1 MSQIPNLENAPIN
14 LTDIRA
20 RAQTELENILKNIR
34 GDKCLVIDPKLSGAL
49 SLLVQS
55 SELKKHGAELRHL
68 TAEPFQTEN
77 TKVVFLVRAQS
88 DLMRFICS
96 HIHNDTSKGLHREYF
111 LYFVPRRL
119 ILEEEK
125 VHELLNIGEFPLY
138 MLPLDEDVLSFEL
151 DLAEKEYLVD
161 GDGTALW
168 HIAKAIHNLE
178 FSFGVIPNV
187 RAKGKASARV
197 ADILTRM
204 QTEEPANTSNVI
216 NLCL

>member
-1 MSQIPNLENAPIN
+1 MVVKIVPGPAAKMAKSADSHQSPLAP
-14 LTDIRA
+14 LRHSLPQSSSD
-20 RAQTELENILKNIR
+20 
-34 GDKCLVIDPKLSGAL
+34 IDPPLASCGPATC
-49 SLLVQS
+49 SP
-55 SELKKHGAELRHL
+55 KHGAELRHL